1 MKFKLPRHEISKQL
15 VAFSYKA
22 IKRSGEDVPR
32 LSKDKL
38 TQLDAVSR
46 KIRREGLPKHLVLKK
61 LKGKLGHGIFL
72 HPKASPIAK
81 GEVIAA
87 YAGEVSLLPQNEGD
101 NSDYVFS
108 LISDLRLT
116 RKEQQLFDPKRGF
129 HPRRLYSLD
138 LDAHKKGNFTR
149 FINHSSKPNIEAHM
163 LRTPLHSCE
172 IIYIAKKTIRP
183 GEQLLTCYEGDDN
196 SYWGALKIKPFPMT
210 PQTFQ
215 IS

>member
-1 MKFKLPRHEISKQL
+1 MKFKLPRLEISKQL
-15 VAFSYKA
+15 VTFSHKA
-22 IKRSGEDVPR
+22 IKRQNIPR
-32 LSKDKL
+32 LSKNKL
-38 TQLDAVSR
+38 TQLDAMSR

-72 HPKASPIAK
+72 HPKARPIAR
-81 GEVIAA
+81 GEVIGA
-87 YAGEVSLLPQNEGD
+87 YAGEVSLLPQNQGD

-116 RKEQQLFDPKRGF
+116 RKQQQLLDPKSPFR
-129 HPRRLYSLD
+129 PRRLYSLD
-138 LDAHKKGNFTR
+138 LDAYKKGNFTR
-149 FINHSSKPNIEAHM
+149 FINHSSKPNIEAHL
-163 LRTPLHSCE
+163 LRTPLHPFE
-172 IIYIAKKTIRP
+172 IIYIAKMTIRP

-196 SYWGALKIKPFPMT
+196 SYWGALGIKPFSMT